1 MATTTQRLR
10 DRWDQISPREQR
22 LLLVLAV
29 ASVVVVIGLLW
40 RGISA
45 GLSEIE
51 QQNQD
56 LRGVLTLLEEYR
68 EVRATSGAAS
78 ERVELPA
85 QPVKLQSYLEEI
97 ANGLG
102 ITIPGFSPLP
112 AAIREGVAT
121 ASTRID
127 VRDISIAD
135 LGSFLSQVET
145 RSESVVVESLE
156 IRTGRR
162 DKEKLDVTMVV
173 TAYAAAKKDESEDA
187 DEGDEEDG

>member
-1 MATTTQRLR
+1 MATMTQRLR

-22 LLLVLAV
+22 LLVVLAA

-51 QQNQD
+51 QQNED

-68 EVRATSGAAS
+68 EIRATAGAAS

-112 AAIREGVAT
+112 GASREGVVT

-173 TAYAAAKKDESEDA
+173 TAYATAKKDKPEDA